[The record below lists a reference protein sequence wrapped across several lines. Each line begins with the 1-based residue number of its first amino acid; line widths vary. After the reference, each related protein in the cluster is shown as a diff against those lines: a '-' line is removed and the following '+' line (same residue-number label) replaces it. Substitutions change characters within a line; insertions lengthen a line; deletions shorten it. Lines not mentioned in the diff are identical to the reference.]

1 MMQTV
6 QDLTNG
12 RTINEAITA
21 LGNELKA
28 RTGGVPLR
36 FAFHWAGYPFKGSLT
51 PHKSGTGEIEIT
63 ARLGTLPFSAENARA
78 RQKGLDLLSCCEED
92 SEICFQVTSTG
103 EVQCSTSTT
112 FESNLSAV
120 TMAEVLTITLLHLR
134 KHLKYFDGILVPMP
148 RRQKRSRVTTRQ
160 AASISA

>member
-1 MMQTV
+1 MQTV
-6 QDLTNG
+6 QDLTKG
-12 RTINEAITA
+12 MTINEAVTA
-21 LGNELKA
+21 LGSELKA
-28 RTGGVPLR
+28 RTSGVPLR

-63 ARLGTLPFSAENARA
+63 ARLGTLPFSVENAGV
-78 RQKGLDLLSCCEED
+78 RQKGLDLLNRCEEYRD
-92 SEICFQVTSTG
+92 ICFQITSTG

-134 KHLKYFDGILVPMP
+134 KYLKCFDGILVPLS
-148 RRQKRSRVTTRQ
+148 RHQRRSRVSPR
-160 AASISA
+160 